1 MEPGPKALLETQM
14 PVEATAAPGP
24 RGPQPLPLEQRPDP
38 QRSPLKATAGRA
50 GPSGTSPL
58 CSPGWH
64 GRQADA
70 RQTPQRVE
78 GYCVSWQVHSLS
90 RSCHSLFL
98 LRAARCILRN
108 VPSRMQCKQ
117 CRRKIQLLGQ
127 SWDVLGRLLP
137 YTWGSRGKWGGRL
150 PWSTGT
156 ASKATLG
163 LPERSHSASWGKEK
177 KVGQPFPDFC
187 PDTCTAWEP
196 VFVRWAGGGSSK
208 KGQEGHTLTD
218 CLKAVPGSWPGAV
231 VAQPSTNIAR
241 GARPSSCFT
250 PSVATRPAG
259 TQEPLNLACQGGVL
273 THPGVES
280 NQASFPSPNGR
291 WGHAGREGE
300 PSTHLCGNDTFV
312 PLF

>member
-137 YTWGSRGKWGGRL
+137 YTSVAMTHSFLSSDIKHTDWYMDSLGEHIADIRHSGFSLCNLSGAFSPKLLSLWEYFPAMVPRPRG
-150 PWSTGT
+150 
-156 ASKATLG
+156 
-163 LPERSHSASWGKEK
+163 
-177 KVGQPFPDFC
+177 
-187 PDTCTAWEP
+187 
-196 VFVRWAGGGSSK
+196 
-208 KGQEGHTLTD
+208 
-218 CLKAVPGSWPGAV
+218 PGA
-231 VAQPSTNIAR
+231 R
-241 GARPSSCFT
+241 
-250 PSVATRPAG
+250 
-259 TQEPLNLACQGGVL
+259 L
-273 THPGVES
+273 
-280 NQASFPSPNGR
+280 
-291 WGHAGREGE
+291 
-300 PSTHLCGNDTFV
+300 
-312 PLF
+312 